1 MTKFLHSHVVTKVKY
16 LPAEVCRTLSYA
28 GSSSPYYR
36 ELFARLGF
44 NPASIRTYADFRRI
58 PCTTKADIAPD
69 YRRFVCVSADR
80 IVDRACTS
88 GTTSRP
94 IPFVLTD
101 ADLNRLTQNE
111 ASALATAGIDRNDTV
126 MLCCTIDQR
135 FMAGLAYFLGL
146 RQLGAAV
153 IRQGVSNLLGQ
164 WDCIQRE
171 QPTAIVCVPS
181 FLLRMIQFAREQG
194 IDYRTS
200 SIRKVICIGESI
212 RRSDLS
218 WNELGRRLHEAWPE
232 LSLHN
237 TYASTEIGAAFTE
250 CEAGAGGHHNPTL
263 TEIEILDDHGRPVPA
278 GQTGELVV
286 TTLGVEGMPL
296 IRFRT
301 GDLVQLHTGSCACG
315 RNTPR
320 LGPVI
325 GRKNQML
332 KVRGTTVYPPAIHDA
347 LNALPGIDKY
357 IIEVFKNTSDQD
369 DLKVYY
375 TAGASVDIGKMQR
388 CLKEICRA
396 RLRLVP
402 VMEKITEEN
411 MHDMQFP
418 DGGRKPRVFI
428 DLRDECYNA
437 I

>member
-1 MTKFLHSHVVTKVKY
+1 MTKLLDSHVLAKTKS
-16 LPAEVCRTLSYA
+16 LPAEVCRTLAYA
-28 GSSSPYYR
+28 GSNSPHYR
-36 ELFARLGF
+36 ELFSRLGLT
-44 NPASIRTYADFRRI
+44 PADIRTYADFCRI

-69 YRRFVCVSADR
+69 YRRFVCVSSDR

-101 ADLNRLTQNE
+101 ADLSRLTRNE
-111 ASALATAGIDRNDTV
+111 ASALATAGIGRDDAV

-171 QPTAIVCVPS
+171 QPTAIICVPS
-181 FLLRMIQFAREQG
+181 FLLRMIRFAEEQG
-194 IDYRTS
+194 IDYRSS
-200 SIRKVICIGESI
+200 SIRKVVCIGESI
-212 RRSDLS
+212 RRPDLS

-237 TYASTEIGAAFTE
+237 TYASTEMGASFTE
-250 CEAGAGGHHNPTL
+250 CDAGAGGHHNPAL
-263 TEIEILDDHGRPVPA
+263 TEIEILDNFGRPVPA

-301 GDLVQLHTGSCACG
+301 GDLVRMHTGTCKCG

-347 LNALPGIDKY
+347 LNALPEIDKY
-357 IIEVFKNTSDQD
+357 VIEVFKNSSDQD
-369 DLKVYY
+369 DLKVHY
-375 TAGASVDIGKMQR
+375 TAGVSVETEKLQR
-388 CLKEICRA
+388 CLREICRA

-402 VMEKITEEN
+402 SMKKITEKD
-411 MHDMQFP
+411 MHRMQFP
-418 DGGRKPRVFI
+418 NGGRKPRVFI
-428 DLRDECYNA
+428 DLR
-437 I
+437 

>member
-1 MTKFLHSHVVTKVKY
+1 MTKVLNSHLVIAAKR
-16 LPAEVCRTLSYA
+16 LPADVCRTLTYA
-28 GSSSPYYR
+28 GSCSPYYR
-36 ELFARLGF
+36 ELFARLGLK
-44 NPASIRTYADFRRI
+44 PGDIRTYADFRKI
-58 PCTTKADIAPD
+58 PCTTKGDIAPD

-101 ADLNRLTQNE
+101 EDLSRLTRNE
-111 ASALATAGIDRNDTV
+111 ASALATAGIGRNDAV

-171 QPTAIVCVPS
+171 QPTAIICVPS
-181 FLLRMIQFAREQG
+181 FLLRMIRFAQEQG
-194 IDYRTS
+194 IDYRS
-200 SIRKVICIGESI
+200 SSLRKVICIGESI
-212 RRSDLS
+212 RRPDLS
-218 WNELGRRLHEAWPE
+218 WNELGGRLHEAWPE
-232 LSLHN
+232 LTLHN
-237 TYASTEIGAAFTE
+237 TYASTEMGASFTE
-250 CEAGAGGHHNPTL
+250 CDAGAGGHHNPEL
-263 TEIEILDDHGRPVPA
+263 TEIEILDDQGQPVPA

-301 GDLVQLHTGSCACG
+301 GDLVRLHHGACKCG
-315 RNTPR
+315 RDTPR
-320 LGPVI
+320 VGPVI

-347 LNALPGIDKY
+347 LNALPGIEKY
-357 IIEVFKNTSDQD
+357 AIEVFKNTSDQD

-375 TAGASVDIGKMQR
+375 TTTSDIDHLKLQR
-388 CLKEICRA
+388 CLREVFRA
-396 RLRLVP
+396 RLRLIP
-402 VMEKITEEN
+402 SMKKITEK
-411 MHDMQFP
+411 DMTSLHFP
-418 DGGRKPRVFI
+418 NGGRKPRVFI
-428 DLRDECYNA
+428 DLRKK
-437 I
+437 